1 MVYLSFAILHVRR
14 QNQPIAQKYLVV
26 CCGEIK
32 STDLT
37 LASNPLMSIL
47 TGELY
52 YLLGL
57 DILAQPL
64 GVLHL
69 YTYTTPVLHLLT
81 PINFLVWVENITC
94 FFYDL
99 VV

>member
-1 MVYLSFAILHVRR
+1 MNLLEKYRKIGQIQSMRRHV
-14 QNQPIAQKYLVV
+14 QSKTML
-26 CCGEIK
+26 
-32 STDLT
+32 
-37 LASNPLMSIL
+37 
-47 TGELY
+47 

-57 DILAQPL
+57 DILARPL

-94 FFYDL
+94 FFT
-99 VV
+99 

>member
-1 MVYLSFAILHVRR
+1 MSVIFSCAAMHLHKKLREKQSSFLCLSCFI
-14 QNQPIAQKYLVV
+14 
-26 CCGEIK
+26 
-32 STDLT
+32 
-37 LASNPLMSIL
+37 
-47 TGELY
+47 

-57 DILAQPL
+57 DILARPS

-94 FFYDL
+94 FL
-99 VV
+99 T

>member
-1 MVYLSFAILHVRR
+1 MKIMNFHYQQSLLPLPHLMHLIFNEMDTLSCVF
-14 QNQPIAQKYLVV
+14 NK
-26 CCGEIK
+26 
-32 STDLT
+32 
-37 LASNPLMSIL
+37 
-47 TGELY
+47 

-57 DILAQPL
+57 DILARPL

-94 FFYDL
+94 FFT
-99 VV
+99 

>member
-1 MVYLSFAILHVRR
+1 MNTCFMLNLFIQL
-14 QNQPIAQKYLVV
+14 K
-26 CCGEIK
+26 
-32 STDLT
+32 
-37 LASNPLMSIL
+37 
-47 TGELY
+47 

-57 DILAQPL
+57 DILARPL

-94 FFYDL
+94 FFT
-99 VV
+99 

>member
-1 MVYLSFAILHVRR
+1 MLLIRHGDSSVKAGIEFSIMNGLRKHSLRIYIGLDSFQSFLDS
-14 QNQPIAQKYLVV
+14 K
-26 CCGEIK
+26 
-32 STDLT
+32 
-37 LASNPLMSIL
+37 
-47 TGELY
+47 

-57 DILAQPL
+57 DILARPL

-94 FFYDL
+94 FFT
-99 VV
+99 

>member
-1 MVYLSFAILHVRR
+1 MANMLTLQVKCPTFLEGSYLSQNLFDFYFGDDLNPSKIIAFA
-14 QNQPIAQKYLVV
+14 
-26 CCGEIK
+26 
-32 STDLT
+32 LT
-37 LASNPLMSIL
+37 I
-47 TGELY
+47 

-57 DILAQPL
+57 DILARPS

-94 FFYDL
+94 FL
-99 VV
+99 T